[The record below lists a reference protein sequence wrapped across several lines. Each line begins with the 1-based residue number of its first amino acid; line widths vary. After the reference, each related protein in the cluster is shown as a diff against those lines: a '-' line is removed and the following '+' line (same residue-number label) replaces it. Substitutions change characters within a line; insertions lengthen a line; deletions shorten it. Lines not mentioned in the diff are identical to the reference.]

1 MANAKKPAA
10 SKKPT
15 TKPAKPGAKNA
26 KTAAATAKAAK
37 AGAAAAKTNGTNGS
51 MVGGYGSSR
60 HAQPFPYWDRRR
72 LVGEWTVEESVERIV
87 NYRYAEQQISAA
99 LGGWVATI
107 PELDVKAMFGP
118 HCYQHAW
125 ACDLWRLRLP
135 ELRENNEL
143 RSEPANEKF
152 AAFMKELTSPEDADL
167 TVEKLVG
174 TYRVLV
180 PHLLATYTYH
190 QKVTSDIVDSPTVR
204 ILGFMLGDLHTQ
216 YVEGEMMIQDLART
230 PKLRERAGK
239 WQTHLDVMLA
249 DSGGVC
255 GEHTLGGR
263 SKIVKPGKAVLG
275 QALRE
280 KLETA
285 GTSAS

>member
-1 MANAKKPAA
+1 MATKKPESGKT
-10 SKKPT
+10 SKAT
-15 TKPAKPGAKNA
+15 TKASSNGNGNGAV
-26 KTAAATAKAAK
+26 TGY
-37 AGAAAAKTNGTNGS
+37 GAA
-51 MVGGYGSSR
+51 R

-87 NYRYAEQQISAA
+87 NYKYAEQQISAA

-135 ELRENNEL
+135 ELRENNDM
-143 RSEPANEKF
+143 RSEPANADF
-152 AAFMKELTSPEDADL
+152 AAFMQELTSPEDGDL
-167 TVEKLVG
+167 TIEKLTG
-174 TYRVLV
+174 MYRVLV

-204 ILGFMLGDLHTQ
+204 ILGFMLADLHTQ
-216 YVEGEMMIQDLART
+216 FVEGEMMIQDLART

-249 DSGGVC
+249 KSGGVA

-263 SKIVKPGKAVLG
+263 SKIVKPGKVLLG
-275 QALRE
+275 AALRE
-280 KLETA
+280 KLEAA
-285 GTSAS
+285 GTASS